1 MSGNSSIF
9 FRISSNLPK
18 CHGFSPAAKLFM
30 KKELSATLETIHKT
44 CRININHLPK
54 VCACSM
60 TYDLYNKREIKTGL
74 MED

>member
-1 MSGNSSIF
+1 
-9 FRISSNLPK
+9 
-18 CHGFSPAAKLFM
+18 M

-60 TYDLYNKREIKTGL
+60 TYDLYSKREIKTGL